1 MSHFLQIADTS
12 RYGHISNFD
21 LNSSKLY
28 LANMQKHVSVTLTP
42 NGNILI
48 GIFTDDG
55 KHYTLELLRL
65 ILIALESKHK
75 NRIYEKVDYLLERSN
90 SRKWYQFWRHTTYSN
105 ALSDAK
111 SDASWI
117 SGSDSGY
124 MDEVHY
130 FNMREAFTKFKDHIE
145 MTLLLEYD
153 SSIKYTLKQRRF
165 QEFLHFLN
173 PNSILKEGCL

>member
-1 MSHFLQIADTS
+1 MSHFLQIS
-12 RYGHISNFD
+12 NMRRYGHISNFD
-21 LNSSKLY
+21 LNLSKLY
-28 LANMQKHVSVTLTP
+28 LANMQKHISVTLTP
-42 NGNILI
+42 DGKIQL

-55 KHYTLELLRL
+55 KQYMIELLRL
-65 ILIALESKHK
+65 ALISLESKHK

-90 SRKWYQFWRHTTYSN
+90 TRKWYQFWRYTTYN
-105 ALSDAK
+105 KALSDAK
-111 SDASWI
+111 LDASWI

-124 MDEVHY
+124 MDEIHY
-130 FNMREAFTKFKDHIE
+130 FNMREAFIEFKDHIE

-153 SSIKYTLKQRRF
+153 SSIEYILTQKRF

>member
-1 MSHFLQIADTS
+1 MSHFLQIVDTN

-21 LNSSKLY
+21 LNSSKVC
-28 LANMQKHVSVTLTP
+28 LADMQKHISVTLVP
-42 NGNILI
+42 NGNILL
-48 GIFTDDG
+48 GIFTDNG
-55 KHYTLELLRL
+55 KYYMLELLRL
-65 ILIALESKHK
+65 ILIALEAKHK

-111 SDASWI
+111 LDASWI

-130 FNMREAFTKFKDHIE
+130 FNMRETFTKFKDHIE
-145 MTLLLEYD
+145 MSLLLEYD